1 MLKEYSIEGRV
12 AIVTGAARGI
22 GKGIALTLAEAG
34 ADIVT
39 VDRTTEENE
48 QTASEVQALGRRC
61 LAITTDVTREDQ
73 VQQMVSQ
80 AISKLGKIDILV
92 NNAGKG
98 ARRVVTPL
106 AEHNIR
112 PITDEDWYS
121 VLDLNLRAILLYARA
136 VGPHLIEQGREPCQ
150 GRLVPPVQ
158 LACGAVVPDRL
169 LEIPLL
175 LGDLAQG
182 DVGGI
187 AAAVEPE
194 HTPVDL
200 DGLLDVGFRALGH
213 QFRGVGQHRPD
224 IGPGPPP
231 KDEPRRRQS
240 HAHHQH
246 DRKSDNQLPVQSPH
260 FTRPSCAL
268 KVRTGHR
275 RPAQHSWRGRLPPA
289 PVRGSPSL
297 AGGPLG
303 LAMA

>member
-121 VLDLNLRAILLYARA
+121 VLDLNLRAILLCARA
-136 VGPHLIEQGREPCQ
+136 IGPHMIERRKGK
-150 GRLVPPVQ
+150 V
-158 LACGAVVPDRL
+158 
-169 LEIPLL
+169 I
-175 LGDLAQG
+175 
-182 DVGGI
+182 I
-187 AAAVEPE
+187 ITSAAAISSFD
-194 HTPVDL
+194 HTGLYCVSKAAAARFTQTLALEWAPYNINVNAIGPTWTL
-200 DGLLDVGFRALGH
+200 TEGAKMMLEKSEEYRQKEMARIPMGRAATPREIGLLAVYLASDASDFVT
-213 QFRGVGQHRPD
+213 GQSIYID
-224 IGPGPPP
+224 GG
-231 KDEPRRRQS
+231 
-240 HAHHQH
+240 
-246 DRKSDNQLPVQSPH
+246 L
-260 FTRPSCAL
+260 T
-268 KVRTGHR
+268 
-275 RPAQHSWRGRLPPA
+275 
-289 PVRGSPSL
+289 
-297 AGGPLG
+297 AGG
-303 LAMA
+303 